1 MIERLLTV
9 LVSVPV
15 IFACTY
21 SGGLWFFALVSVL
34 AAVSVNEFYN
44 LMKKKGFNPYYTLG
58 NLFSLGIIIF
68 AHNTISH
75 PNWEPASAAILTAA
89 VISCFLSGVF
99 IKRSAQATANISIT
113 LLGIL
118 YIGWLFSYLV
128 LLRALAPHGEFLFL
142 LMFTVWTADTLAYF
156 VGKKLG
162 RRPLSPYISPKK
174 TVEGAVAGLAGA
186 ILAAVL
192 FGMAYDQT
200 LYPASLIH
208 YLVIGGFVGI
218 IAQLSDLSESLIKR
232 DAGAKDSSNIVPGH
246 GGILDRMDSF
256 IFTAPLLYYYAIT
269 FLSNHIK

>member
-21 SGGLWFFALVSVL
+21 FGGLWFFALVSAI
-34 AAVSVNEFYN
+34 AAVSINEFYN

-58 NLFSLGIIIF
+58 NIFSLGIIVF
-68 AHNTISH
+68 VYNTIRH

-89 VISCFLSGVF
+89 VLCCFCAGIF

-128 LLRALAPHGEFLFL
+128 LLRALTPNGEFLFL
-142 LMFTVWTADTLAYF
+142 LMFMVWTADTLAYF
-156 VGKKLG
+156 VGKQFG
-162 RRPLSPYISPKK
+162 RRELSPYISPKK
-174 TVEGAVAGLAGA
+174 TVEGAIAGFAGA
-186 ILAAVL
+186 VLAAVL
-192 FGMAYDQT
+192 FGMAYEQT
-200 LYPASLIH
+200 LYPVNLVH

-218 IAQLSDLSESLIKR
+218 VGQLSDLSESLIKR
-232 DAGAKDSSNIVPGH
+232 DAGVKDSSNIVPGH
-246 GGILDRMDSF
+246 GGVLDRMDSF
-256 IFTAPLLYYYAIT
+256 IFTAPLLYYYIAV
-269 FLSNHIK
+269 FF

>member
-9 LVSVPV
+9 LVAVPV

-21 SGGLWFFALVSVL
+21 FGGLWFLGLVAVL
-34 AAVSVNEFYN
+34 AAVSINEFYN

-58 NLFSLGIIIF
+58 NLFSLGVIIF
-68 AHNTISH
+68 AHNTIRH

-89 VISCFLSGVF
+89 VICIFLAGVF

-128 LLRALAPHGEFLFL
+128 LLRALTPHGEFLFL
-142 LMFTVWTADTLAYF
+142 LMFTIWTADTLAYF
-156 VGKKLG
+156 IGKQFG
-162 RRPLSPYISPKK
+162 RRQLSPYISPKK
-174 TVEGAVAGLAGA
+174 TIEGAVAGLAGA
-186 ILAAVL
+186 VLAAGL
-192 FGMAYDQT
+192 FGMAYEQT
-200 LYPASLIH
+200 MHPVNLLH

-218 IAQLSDLSESLIKR
+218 VAQLSDLSESLIKR

-246 GGILDRMDSF
+246 GGVLDRMDSF
-256 IFTAPLLYYYAIT
+256 IFAAPLLYYYVAA
-269 FLSNHIK
+269 FF